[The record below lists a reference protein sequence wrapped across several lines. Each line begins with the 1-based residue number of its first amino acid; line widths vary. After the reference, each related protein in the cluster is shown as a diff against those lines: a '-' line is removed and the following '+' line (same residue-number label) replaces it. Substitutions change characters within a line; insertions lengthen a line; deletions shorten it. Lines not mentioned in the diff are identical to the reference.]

1 MSPQRQAAGSRG
13 SPGPPLLPP
22 AAPVVSRPENGLKPN
37 HLHFKLNGEES
48 ADSGLLSALPEDG
61 QYHVQWRGFDIGE
74 APDEAAD
81 WKDPKRPIKRSSII
95 SKQKLPHTKQYQVRV
110 RARLGPCTC
119 AEGNPPCTC
128 SREPCTCADYAYI
141 RCAKAAED
149 GRSPCMWTPWS
160 PPSKPATPTA
170 PWPTEPVTVDLAAD
184 SPPRPPAAP
193 AACG

>member
-1 MSPQRQAAGSRG
+1 MFE
-13 SPGPPLLPP
+13 LLELRE
-22 AAPVVSRPENGLKPN
+22 S
-37 HLHFKLNGEES
+37 EEKMTLV
-48 ADSGLLSALPEDG
+48 A
-61 QYHVQWRGFDIGE
+61 R
-74 APDEAAD
+74 
-81 WKDPKRPIKRSSII
+81 
-95 SKQKLPHTKQYQVRV
+95 QKLWRTGGVAGTGGSGTEKRV